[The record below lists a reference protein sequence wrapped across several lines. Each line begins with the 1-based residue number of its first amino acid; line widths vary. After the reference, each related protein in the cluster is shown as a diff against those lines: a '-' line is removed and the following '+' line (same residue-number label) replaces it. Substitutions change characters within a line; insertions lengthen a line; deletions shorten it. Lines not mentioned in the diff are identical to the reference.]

1 MIVDLTKPSEREID
15 FSFAAQPDL
24 EDESARIAEPV
35 KVEGKLRKGIA
46 QVDVNGRISGGAI
59 EMECQRC
66 LTPTKIPLD
75 FPFSAT
81 FVTEENYTDAKEAEL
96 RGADLDVSVYEDERI
111 DLGELAREQ
120 ILLNLPTQ
128 ALCREDCKGLCP
140 KCGANLN
147 ETACDCASVEIDPR
161 WRGLSELK
169 IKNEK

>member
-1 MIVDLTKPSEREID
+1 MIVDLTKLSEREID

-24 EDESARIAEPV
+24 EDEAARIAEPV

-46 QVDVNGRISGGAI
+46 QVDVGGRISGGAV

-66 LTPTKIPLD
+66 LTPTDIPLD

-81 FVTEENYTDAKEAEL
+81 FVTEENYTDAKETEV
-96 RGADLDVSVYEDERI
+96 RGADLDVSVYEDEKI
-111 DLGELAREQ
+111 DLEELAREQ

-147 ETACDCASVEIDPR
+147 ETNCDCADEEIDPR
-161 WRGLSELK
+161 WAELGK
-169 IKNEK
+169 LKVKN